1 MWLELAIAG
10 GQGDAF
16 ELRGAMMQSMT
27 EADRE
32 EGWRLVTRWRET
44 HPNKG
49 ER

>member
-1 MWLELAIAG
+1 
-10 GQGDAF
+10 
-16 ELRGAMMQSMT
+16 MMQSMT